1 MEVQTLKRHFQTHS
15 ASDTGMTTHSFN
27 FPHSVQDIIMFKL
40 CLFLGGTMPKSL
52 YHHSDLYSVNLSI
65 WKFYLKVHH
74 QSRFCHTHDSFQQLM
89 DPKMQS

>member
-15 ASDTGMTTHSFN
+15 ASDTGMTTHSLN

-52 YHHSDLYSVNLSI
+52 YHHSDLYSVNPFNLEILLKSASSESFLS
-65 WKFYLKVHH
+65 Y
-74 QSRFCHTHDSFQQLM
+74 T
-89 DPKMQS
+89 